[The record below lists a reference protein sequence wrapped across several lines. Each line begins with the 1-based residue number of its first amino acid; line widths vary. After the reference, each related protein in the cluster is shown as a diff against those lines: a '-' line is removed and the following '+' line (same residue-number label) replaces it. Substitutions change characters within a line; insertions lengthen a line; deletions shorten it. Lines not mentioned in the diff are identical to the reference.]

1 MASSYT
7 TRLRT
12 ELIGTGEQSNSWGN
26 TTNNN
31 FSNIFDE
38 AISAVYSKNL
48 GSESSPYTL
57 TYGQGPVTQANNED
71 RQAAIRFHG
80 HNSAFII
87 QQESTPQ
94 LHDRIY
100 IIINDVT
107 ANGTIQLKLEGTST
121 VSDIV
126 PPGGRAIIA
135 TNGTSFYTIA
145 GGGSTNGSIWT
156 ATPLTTTANVF
167 SGQKVFIDTATTGA
181 FTVTLPGD
189 PAVGDEISFLDIKSN
204 LGTAALTVN
213 PNGKKVFGATANGTV
228 STNGAGFTLVFT
240 GNADG
245 WIITEK

>member
-48 GSESSPYTL
+48 ASESSPYTL

-87 QQESTPQ
+87 QQESSPQ

-100 IIINDVT
+100 IIINDGT
-107 ANGTIQLKLEGTST
+107 ASGTIQMKLEGTST
-121 VSDIV
+121 VSEIV
-126 PPGGRAIIA
+126 PPGGRAAIA
-135 TNGTSFYTIA
+135 TDGTNFYTILSSGA
-145 GGGSTNGSIWT
+145 SNKNWRTVT
-156 ATPLTTTANVF
+156 AATDNVF
-167 SGQKVFIDTATTGA
+167 SGENILVDTTSNQITL
-181 FTVTLPGD
+181 TLPASMG
-189 PAVGDEISFLDIKSN
+189 AANVGEEIRFMDLA
-204 LGTAALTVN
+204 GTFDTNALTIAR
-213 PNGKKVFGATANGTV
+213 NGANIYGAASDLTV
-228 STNGAGFTLVFT
+228 STEDAAFSLVYT
-240 GNADG
+240 GTAQG
-245 WIITEK
+245 WKITEK